1 MVIQTENDQLK
12 KEVMELKA
20 KVLQVTKEKE
30 DMAKEKDELTS
41 QISVQEPLAIVQ
53 PIDANEL
60 AESMAQVSLKEK
72 EISQLVQ
79 EKKQL
84 EKLNKEKQ
92 EKIDRLKGRLMGKE
106 VLKSSQHSLWDL
118 ISIEVSKLW
127 KELRRMEVKKAY
139 IYSALDKH
147 KLATEQLAHLHKTPT
162 ERALMNI
169 KFLKYSS
176 NEALQVFK
184 INDRYQTIMLLQRV
198 IENEELTQRVHD
210 KI

>member
-12 KEVMELKA
+12 KEVMELKE
-20 KVLQVTKEKE
+20 KVLQVTKEKK
-30 DMAKEKDELTS
+30 DLVKEKDELTS

-60 AESMAQVSLKEK
+60 DEFMAQVSLKEK

-84 EKLNKEKQ
+84 EKSNKEKQ

-106 VLKSSQHSLWDL
+106 VLKSAQHSLWDL
-118 ISIEVSKLW
+118 ISIEVSKFW

-147 KLATEQLAHLHKTPT
+147 KLATEQLVHLHKTPT
-162 ERALMNI
+162 ERAFMSI
-169 KFLKYSS
+169 TFLKYSS
-176 NEALQVFK
+176 DEALQAFK
-184 INDRYQTIMLLQRV
+184 INDRYQTIMLL
-198 IENEELTQRVHD
+198 
-210 KI
+210 

>member
-1 MVIQTENDQLK
+1 M
-12 KEVMELKA
+12 
-20 KVLQVTKEKE
+20 
-30 DMAKEKDELTS
+30 
-41 QISVQEPLAIVQ
+41 PLAIVQ

-60 AESMAQVSLKEK
+60 AESMAQISLKEK

-106 VLKSSQHSLWDL
+106 VLKSAQHSLWDL
-118 ISIEVSKLW
+118 ISIEVSKFW

-147 KLATEQLAHLHKTPT
+147 KLATG
-162 ERALMNI
+162 
-169 KFLKYSS
+169 S
-176 NEALQVFK
+176 
-184 INDRYQTIMLLQRV
+184 
-198 IENEELTQRVHD
+198 LT
-210 KI
+210 